1 MPPQKIIAQVESHRE
16 LARDIFEKTF
26 RLVEPSEL
34 QYEAGNYV
42 SLRVADGKTPTVF
55 RAYTFASDG
64 HDPQTFKIIFKLFR
78 AESGEEGRGS
88 GFLKNLKVGDSA
100 EFFGP
105 AGAGS
110 FVPKM
115 GDETPLWLLGTGTGI
130 APLCAVATKLA
141 RMKSPRQIK
150 LFLGVSFAEEI
161 FYLAEF
167 EKLKKENSNFNF
179 TVAVSRPPKDF
190 SGISGRLPDVL
201 AQTDIPRN
209 LEVLI
214 CGSEVSAAGI
224 KNKLIELGVPVEN
237 IDAEGY
243 GAV

>member
-26 RLVEPSEL
+26 RLVEPAEL
-34 QYEAGNYV
+34 HYEAGNYV
-42 SLRVADGKTPTVF
+42 SVRVADGKTPTVF

-64 HDPQTFKIIFKLFR
+64 HDPRTFKIIFKLFR
-78 AESGEEGRGS
+78 AENGEEGRGS
-88 GFLKNLKVGDSA
+88 GFLKNLKIGDSA

-115 GDETPLWLLGTGTGI
+115 ADGSPLWLLGTGTGI
-130 APLCAVATKLA
+130 APLYAVATKLS
-141 RMKSPRQIK
+141 REQSPRPIK
-150 LFLGVSFAEEI
+150 FFLGVSFAEEI

-167 EKLKKENSNFNF
+167 EKLKTENPNFDF
-179 TVAVSRPPKDF
+179 TVAVSRPSADF
-190 SGISGRLPDVL
+190 VGVSGRLTDVL
-201 AQTDIPRN
+201 AKMEIPKN

-224 KNKLIELGVPVEN
+224 KNKLIELGVPVEK